1 MTYDLIIPQPMPADG
16 MRRLTPREA
25 MQRAPALMRRWLS
38 PRIALPLMLLVALCL
53 PLAACGDDRMGIE
66 VVGYNHTDH
75 DIGDFAVNGG
85 GGSYLGKH
93 EGGGGFTCCISLPAK
108 YQPGMTVQVSWS
120 GLEVGTPQT
129 RTVVVPPFGPH
140 DTGMFAVHFLRNGQV
155 KVFVT
160 MLGPL
165 HPDYPLK
172 GDEAKM

>member
-1 MTYDLIIPQPMPADG
+1 MAYNLTTPAPMAADG
-16 MRRLTPREA
+16 MRHLTPREA
-25 MQRAPALMRRWLS
+25 MQQAHALMRRWLS
-38 PRIALPLMLLVALCL
+38 QRLVLLPMLLAALCL
-53 PLAACGDDRMGIE
+53 SLAVCGDDRMGLD

-75 DIGDFAVNGG
+75 DIGDFNVNDAGG
-85 GGSYLGKH
+85 AYEGKH
-93 EGGGGFTCCISLPAK
+93 EGGKATCCISLPAK
-108 YQPGMTVQVSWS
+108 YRPGMTVQVTWS

-129 RTVVVPPFGPH
+129 RTVVVPPYGPH
-140 DTGMFAVHFLRNGQV
+140 DTGEFDVHFLRNGQV

>member
-1 MTYDLIIPQPMPADG
+1 VSDETASWSSP
-16 MRRLTPREA
+16 LTPREA
-25 MQRAPALMRRWLS
+25 MQRARALMRRWLS

-75 DIGDFAVNGG
+75 DIGDFSVNDAGG
-85 GGSYLGKH
+85 AFEEKHHGGKA
-93 EGGGGFTCCISLPAK
+93 TCCISLPAK
-108 YQPGMTVQVSWS
+108 YQPGMTVQVSWTDEI
-120 GLEVGTPQT
+120 GEHPQT

-140 DTGMFAVHFLRNGQV
+140 DTGEFDVHFLRNGQV

-160 MLGPL
+160 MYMSW
-165 HPDYPLK
+165 HPNYPLK

>member
-1 MTYDLIIPQPMPADG
+1 MTYDLIIPQTMPADG

-25 MQRAPALMRRWLS
+25 MQRARALMRRWLS
-38 PRIALPLMLLVALCL
+38 PRIALPLMLLVALCV
-53 PLAACGDDRMGIE
+53 PLAACGDDRMGLD
-66 VVGYNHTDH
+66 VVGFNHTDH
-75 DIGDFAVNGG
+75 DIGDFSVNDAGG
-85 GGSYLGKH
+85 AYEGKH
-93 EGGGGFTCCISLPAK
+93 EGGKATCCISLPAK
-108 YQPGMTVQVSWS
+108 YRPGMTVQVTWS

-129 RTVVVPPFGPH
+129 RTVVVPPYGPH
-140 DTGMFAVHFLRNGQV
+140 DTGEFDVHFLRNGQV

>member
-38 PRIALPLMLLVALCL
+38 PRIALPLMLLAALCL

-75 DIGDFAVNGG
+75 DIGDFGVNGG
-85 GGSYLGKH
+85 GGKFLEKH
-93 EGGGGFTCCISLPAK
+93 HGGGGFTCCISLPAK
-108 YQPGMTVQVSWS
+108 YYPGMTVEVSWTDEM
-120 GLEVGTPQT
+120 GEHPQT
-129 RTVVVPPFGPH
+129 RTVAVPPFGPH
-140 DTGMFAVHFLRNGQV
+140 DTGKFDVHFLRNGQI